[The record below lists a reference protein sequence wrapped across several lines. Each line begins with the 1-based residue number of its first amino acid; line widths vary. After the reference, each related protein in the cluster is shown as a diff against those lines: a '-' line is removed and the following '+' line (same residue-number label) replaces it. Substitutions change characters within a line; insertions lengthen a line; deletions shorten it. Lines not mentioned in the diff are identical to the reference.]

1 MRQILLLIAV
11 SSIAVT
17 SGCKKEPEPSA
28 APSSSSNVEATS
40 SVSTAAANVGIE
52 NQIVGTWVPAGLGS
66 ASCQRGDY
74 IKFNKNGS
82 YETGADLG
90 ADNGSWQYADGEL
103 SFENN
108 PPETVNLLNNDTLIL
123 GGSGTWTRCEAS
135 EQQSSTENKF
145 EDINSTPDEEEK
157 NISST
162 EKKIVQEWY
171 ELNEICR
178 GGSGDER
185 KTLRAC
191 DMRDQLY
198 RKMRSMNLCYGKN
211 GQYGYQYRW
220 HHCAPTSL
228 R

>member
-1 MRQILLLIAV
+1 MYFLESNKPNETEIVYQPIVAFGCRQRRQYICLIAPKNMALYGLVRYLEGHRMRQILLLIAV

-135 EQQSSTENKF
+135 EQ
-145 EDINSTPDEEEK
+145 
-157 NISST
+157 
-162 EKKIVQEWY
+162 
-171 ELNEICR
+171 
-178 GGSGDER
+178 
-185 KTLRAC
+185 
-191 DMRDQLY
+191 
-198 RKMRSMNLCYGKN
+198 
-211 GQYGYQYRW
+211 
-220 HHCAPTSL
+220 
-228 R
+228 